1 MMYQT
6 ETHIRVRYGET
17 DRMGYAYYANYAL
30 YFEVGRTE
38 MLRNLGFTYKQWE
51 DSGIILPVKSL
62 SIQYLAPALYDD
74 LLLVR
79 TILKEKP
86 TVKISFDYETY
97 NESGTLLCTGN
108 TTLVFTNA
116 KSRRPCR
123 PPEDFMIA
131 LERVADFDF
140 KS

>member
-1 MMYQT
+1 MYKT
-6 ETHIRVRYGET
+6 ETNIRVRYGET

-38 MLRNLGFTYKQWE
+38 MLRTLGFTYRQWE

-62 SIQYLAPALYDD
+62 SINYMAPAYYDD

-79 TILKEKP
+79 TTLKEKP
-86 TVKISFDYETY
+86 TVKITFDYELY

-108 TTLVFTNA
+108 TVLVFTNA
-116 KSRRPCR
+116 KSRRPRR
-123 PPEDFMIA
+123 PPEQFLVA
-131 LERVADFDF
+131 LSQVASFD
-140 KS
+140 